1 MASNGSQSK
10 GPDGPVTLNATHQ
23 DLAAATG
30 SQDADLTL
38 AQLNQVMGALWL
50 PAGASEETNIR
61 TARSA
66 LAALKGL
73 APRDE
78 LEGMLASQMVAT
90 HHAAMECLSRAMIP
104 DQTFDG
110 REQNLKH
117 ATKLLG
123 VYARQVEALD
133 KHRGHGQQKI
143 TVEHVN
149 VHAGGQAIVGNVEAG
164 AAGSRPVS
172 APPLAIA
179 NSPGPLAPAI
189 YMVGTVKK
197 KPTKR

>member
-1 MASNGSQSK
+1 MASNGSKSK
-10 GPDGPVTLNATHQ
+10 APGAPVMLEATSK
-23 DLAAATG
+23 DLRAATG
-30 SQDADLTL
+30 SEDPDLTL
-38 AQLNQVMGALWL
+38 AQLNQVMATLWL
-50 PAGASEETNIR
+50 PNNASEETKR
-61 TARSA
+61 ATARAA

-90 HHAAMECLSRAMIP
+90 HQAAMECLSRGMIP

-117 ATKLLG
+117 AAKLMG

-143 TVEHVN
+143 IVEHVH

-164 AAGSRPVS
+164 ASGVRPVS

-179 NSPGPLAPAI
+179 NSPGSLAPAI
-189 YMVGTVKK
+189 DMVGTFKK

>member
-1 MASNGSQSK
+1 MASNGSKPKAPGAPVILEATSK
-10 GPDGPVTLNATHQ
+10 
-23 DLAAATG
+23 DLRAATG
-30 SQDADLTL
+30 SQDPDLTL
-38 AQLNQVMGALWL
+38 AQLNQVMQALWV
-50 PAGASEETNIR
+50 PNSASEETR
-61 TARSA
+61 RATARSA

-90 HHAAMECLSRAMIP
+90 HHAAMECLRRAMIP

-164 AAGSRPVS
+164 AAGGRQAS

-179 NSPGPLAPAI
+179 NNSGPMAPAI
-189 YMVGTVKK
+189 DMVAAAKK
-197 KPTKR
+197 KPARR

>member
-1 MASNGSQSK
+1 MASNGSKSK
-10 GPDGPVTLNATHQ
+10 APGAPVMLEATSK
-23 DLAAATG
+23 DLRAATG
-30 SQDADLTL
+30 SQDPDLTL
-38 AQLNQVMGALWL
+38 AQLNQVMQALWV
-50 PAGASEETNIR
+50 PNSASEETR
-61 TARSA
+61 RATARSA

-90 HHAAMECLSRAMIP
+90 HHAAMECLRRAMIP

-149 VHAGGQAIVGNVEAG
+149 VHAGGQAIVGNVETG
-164 AAGSRPVS
+164 AASSRGETSPL
-172 APPLAIA
+172 LAIGNEPA
-179 NSPGPLAPAI
+179 PLVTGIDMVRAPR
-189 YMVGTVKK
+189 KE
-197 KPTKR
+197 PQRR

>member
-10 GPDGPVTLNATHQ
+10 RPGGPVTLNATSK
-23 DLAAATG
+23 DFRAATG
-30 SQDADLTL
+30 SGDADLTHV
-38 AQLNQVMGALWL
+38 QLNQVMNTLWL
-50 PAGASEETNIR
+50 PSGTSEEDR
-61 TARSA
+61 LAAVRAA

-90 HHAAMECLSRAMIP
+90 HHAAMDCLRRAMVP
-104 DQTFDG
+104 DQTFAG
-110 REQNLKH
+110 RELNLKH

-149 VHAGGQAIVGNVEAG
+149 VHAGGQAIVGNVETGSAG
-164 AAGSRPVS
+164 VRPP
-172 APPLAIA
+172 PPLAIA
-179 NSPGPLAPAI
+179 NNAGPMAPAI
-189 YMVGTVKK
+189 DTVGTIKK